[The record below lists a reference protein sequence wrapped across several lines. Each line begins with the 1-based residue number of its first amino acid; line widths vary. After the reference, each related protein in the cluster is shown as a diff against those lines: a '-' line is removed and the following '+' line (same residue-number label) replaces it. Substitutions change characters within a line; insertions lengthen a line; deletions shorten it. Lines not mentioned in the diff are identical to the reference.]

1 MYFKIIGGKPY
12 YYMDGIVYETKIE
25 GDSVT
30 LGKAVSLEYDGALYT
45 VPELKAKC
53 AILSSISNTAAS
65 TKKK

>member
-1 MYFKIIGGKPY
+1 
-12 YYMDGIVYETKIE
+12 MDGIVYETKIE

-53 AILSSISNTAAS
+53 TILSSISNTAAS
-65 TKKK
+65 AKKK